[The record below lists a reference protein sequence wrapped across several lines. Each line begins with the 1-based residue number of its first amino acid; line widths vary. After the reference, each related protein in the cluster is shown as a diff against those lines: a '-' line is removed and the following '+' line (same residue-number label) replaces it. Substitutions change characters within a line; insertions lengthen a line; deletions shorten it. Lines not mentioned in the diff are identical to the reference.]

1 MPEKRRQAVPVDEAV
16 EAAMRAMG
24 ATDEAVEQARAER
37 AGEQKA
43 ADEEQDAFEVY
54 EDNWEDWMFFL
65 RVQVQWVHAGLDGR
79 RVCLNWPGIAAF
91 AGMAGV
97 RYRRLARR
105 TEALEVIE
113 RAVLREDN
121 RIADERTNKSTNK
134 NGTR

>member
-1 MPEKRRQAVPVDEAV
+1 MAEERRQAVPVDEAV

-24 ATDEAVEQARAER
+24 ATDEAVAQARAER

-43 ADEEQDAFEVY
+43 ADEAQDAFEVY

-79 RVCLNWPGIAAF
+79 RVCLNWAGIAAF

-97 RYRRLARR
+97 RHRRLERR

-113 RAVLREDN
+113 RAVLREDK
-121 RIADERTNKSTNK
+121 RIAAEAERTKKSR
-134 NGTR
+134 TR